1 MLLKHG
7 GTPVVFQRFVI
18 SSTWEPILSDG
29 SYHDLVSV
37 LVDLVI
43 KNGILVTMDSERR
56 ILEDYA
62 VAIDGGKIVDV
73 GRTSNLEKKHAEAEV
88 IDASGRIVMP
98 GIVCSHSHLYGML
111 LRGAALSVEPPSD
124 FTQILQ
130 RVWWP
135 VDEAMNFE
143 DAYASALV
151 ACLEFAKSG
160 VTTFADTYSGPNSI
174 SGVLDHIARAVDE
187 VGIRGFIAFEATER
201 HSEEEGMKG
210 VQENVRFAG
219 KVKSGSKARP
229 LFSIHASFTV
239 SDPLI
244 RRVKQAAQRYHAPIT
259 IHASEGLGDVHHNLE
274 NYGKRTVERLH
285 DIGLLGSDVVLAH
298 CVNLDEH
305 EIDIVA
311 ETKTGVAHN
320 PMSNML
326 NAVGVAPI
334 LKMLKRGVNV
344 GLGNDGYIFD
354 MFENMRTAFLLHR
367 VGSKNPN
374 AIDPYTV
381 LEMATINGAALYDVQ
396 NEVGSI
402 EPGKKADI
410 ILIKPSILP
419 TPLTARSVVGH
430 LINTVD
436 GDDVET
442 VIVDGKPIVREKKLL
457 TFDEAR
463 AQSIAQTAAE
473 KLWERLKTMKPQIDP
488 LKKQ

>member
-1 MLLKHG
+1 
-7 GTPVVFQRFVI
+7 
-18 SSTWEPILSDG
+18 
-29 SYHDLVSV
+29 
-37 LVDLVI
+37 LVDLLV
-43 KNGILVTMDSERR
+43 KNGILVTMDGQHR

-62 VAIDGGKIVDV
+62 VAIEAGKIIEIDQ
-73 GRTSNLEKKHAEAEV
+73 TANLEKKHGRVEA
-88 IDASGRIVMP
+88 IDGSGCIVMP

-111 LRGAALSVEPPSD
+111 LRGASLNIEPPSD

-135 VDEAMNFE
+135 MDEAMNFE

-174 SGVLDHIARAVDE
+174 TGVLDHIAKAVE
-187 VGIRGFIAFEATER
+187 EIGIRGFIAFEATER
-201 HSEEEGMKG
+201 HSSEEGARG
-210 VQENVRFAG
+210 VEENVRFAET
-219 KVKSGSKARP
+219 VKPGSRARP

-239 SDPLI
+239 FDPLI
-244 RRVKQAAQRYHAPIT
+244 RQVKQLARKHHAPIT
-259 IHASEGLGDVHHNLE
+259 IHSSEGLVDLHHNME

-285 DIGLLGSDVVLAH
+285 DVGLLGPDVVLAH

-305 EIDIVA
+305 EISLVA
-311 ETKTGVAHN
+311 STKTGVAHN

-334 LKMLKRGVNV
+334 LKMLKQNVTV

-354 MFENMRTAFLLHR
+354 MFENMRAAYLLHR
-367 VGSKNPN
+367 VNSRDPN

-381 LEMATINGAALYDVQ
+381 LEMATINGAALYGVQ
-396 NEVGSI
+396 GQVGSI

-410 ILIKPSILP
+410 ILIKPNILP
-419 TPLTARSVVGH
+419 TPLTTGSVVGH

-442 VIVDGKPIVREKKLL
+442 VIVDGKPVVRSKKLL
-457 TFDEAR
+457 TFDEDK
-463 AQSIAQTAAE
+463 AQSIAQAAAA
-473 KLWERLKTMKPQIDP
+473 KLWDRLKTIKPQVDP
-488 LKKQ
+488 LKR